1 MTLLDEVLGSGW
13 AGGVVLGDD
22 ARLLL
27 DSLDELANPAGRAR
41 LTADAAIPGA
51 LGATLPSG
59 TTVRWALV
67 RAGNGFRMTLT
78 LEGAASQPVPG
89 VAAASRTESG
99 TGVRRRARLT
109 QAGAGALT
117 VQLTGA
123 VVIEGRPQRVTTI
136 TANGLRLVP
145 SSPSMLLPGGIGL
158 TAPTGFTLGPNQHVE
173 FVLPGDVPLFGGLVI
188 PADLALGGQT
198 ITAEVPVRLRA
209 PDPEVSGTI
218 SWRTGPGPELIDL
231 VPVSISLSFDL
242 PDGPLGPLP
251 TGDASIRLRLD
262 ATRPVDAPDELR
274 LAVGVE
280 SDAAEGLVHV
290 PHSPSAKVPGAM
302 VALAPGVLAEIGG
315 TAASVA
321 ALLAAA
327 AFAQAVTT
335 RGGYTV
341 HSAVIEAATSEGV
354 SLRLDVSGSVSVGSW
369 GVSNFLRIGMDE
381 NRPMRVRWRDL
392 RATIDPSKP
401 GAEALRLD
409 FASARAEIL
418 DPGGWT
424 VETAAN
430 LFEIVGTRSGSGST
444 WFEIDLR
451 FTYELGPVRV
461 SGATVRATWDGGA
474 VRYGIRG
481 LQASVQVPGLVEA
494 GGSISLAD
502 GVEVVLWAELVPLGV
517 SGFLVFRTA
526 TEGGVTRYE
535 FTLGVDLPVPI
546 LLGPTGLSLYTI
558 AATFGTNSAM
568 PPLGTADPL
577 GDLRTWQ
584 PWDGLETRSGATT
597 LGAGVVVGT
606 APDAGFAFNALGV
619 FGITL
624 PDPALRIALD
634 AHFLVA
640 RYRAAQLPLLEQH
653 AGGGAGLALFGGLA
667 VSDREIV
674 VGVVGSYHIPKVV
687 SITLPV
693 VGVFRFDRP
702 ENWFLHA
709 GSDQLNDRIPAPL
722 SAEVFPGLGPLEV
735 RGWGYVMIRG
745 DGIPNVGG
753 SGRDLTGFAVAVG
766 AGFTKTFGVR
776 PVLWAEVSASFVA
789 GIGTRPFMMWVTAD
803 LRGRAGIGPFSVGV
817 DTKLTIQIGPDE
829 RVDVAFKVCVSIDLW
844 LTTLRGCLEIG
855 TLDTDPAEPPV
866 PADDEWPF
874 PVFALA
880 DGIGRLHVDGVD
892 EHEPPAPD
900 PDPAPPSWSN
910 VETVWPD
917 AIPLLTFPVA
927 PVVEAP
933 GVPLPG
939 GTQNGGITGSGT
951 YRFRWVLADLALE
964 EIGDG
969 GVVADTIS
977 LDNSAWQAA
986 AEDVV
991 VTSGLRQLALL
1002 TTSRGVSL
1010 IHQSPTYQKPDRHP
1024 LKSITGLCN
1033 WKPLMARAWSFGVD
1047 ATVDGDGE
1055 WHVPGRHGPLTP
1067 LSFRIFSSPV
1077 GFRACWRTWVDG
1089 HDADIP
1095 GIAAPSGPYRFDA
1108 IEVEGTTMTGA
1119 LSVGAPMGVAPTHPD
1134 RLQVMQ
1140 ELEVV
1145 LDEPLQE
1152 GALYLLVRTPSRE
1165 LVEGIDAPETTG
1177 LGGRDVAAVEIIDEL
1192 GDDGVLLVL
1201 RLDLPKGTETVTWKP
1216 PWQVS
1221 PDVLG
1226 LHALAYAT
1234 RDAVDAAQAATDE
1247 AVAKDQVAI
1256 LTPWTTRTVLKAG
1269 TKYRIRA
1276 TLRWERLQDGVPSA
1290 FVPPPGTERTMHW
1303 FFRTAPARAGVSAAI
1318 APWKGIGSP
1327 VSAAIQV
1334 LARPTFDVSSIQ
1346 RYFHRYSVAE
1356 GESFV
1361 FTADVPTASFFAVHV
1376 AALADA
1382 YGRQPVLVLRRI
1394 DRPRVPDE
1402 PVDAEPVITGV
1413 ILKVAAS
1420 LGMLVAETDADA
1432 GCAVPPHGLEFAWP
1446 GTLACDASYE
1456 LSVAFPEEGKRA
1468 KTGDP
1473 ELAGITF
1480 STSSYEGPP
1489 QLIGSLGFVGA
1500 PSGEAVA
1507 RARATGDLPIRG
1519 TVADAGPGTVVGDAA
1534 LESMLDQL
1542 GIQLD
1547 GFGGG
1552 ARSAVLWSRLDGGGW
1567 AARGLLVESAEPL
1580 IRDGGRRMALQGARI
1595 GSTELTIRRA
1605 NTVGTRALWLSTA
1618 PIALAGPTV
1627 VSLTATDRGAPFT
1640 RRLTV
1645 EPVPR
1650 FASALMSEAVR

>member
-1 MTLLDEVLGSGW
+1 MTLLDQVLGSGW
-13 AGGVVLGDD
+13 ADGVVLDDD

-27 DSLDELANPAGRAR
+27 HSLDEIAAPAGHAR
-41 LTADAAIPGA
+41 LTSDATIPGA
-51 LGATLPSG
+51 LGARLPSG
-59 TTVRWALV
+59 TTVRWALA

-78 LEGAASQPVPG
+78 VESAASQPVPG
-89 VAAASRTESG
+89 VAAASRAESG
-99 TGVRRRARLT
+99 TGVRRRVRLT
-109 QAGAGALT
+109 QAGAGGLT
-117 VQLTGA
+117 MQLTGA

-158 TAPTGFTLGPNQHVE
+158 TAPTGFTVGPNQRVE

-188 PADLALGGQT
+188 PADLALGGQA

-209 PDPEVSGTI
+209 PDPQVSGTI
-218 SWRTGPGPELIDL
+218 SWRTGRTPALVDL
-231 VPVSISLSFDL
+231 VPVAISLAFDL
-242 PDGPLGPLP
+242 PDGALGPLP
-251 TGDASIRLRLD
+251 TGDASPRLRLD
-262 ATRPVDAPDELR
+262 ASRPVDEPDGLR
-274 LAVGVE
+274 LAIGVE

-290 PHSPSAKVPGAM
+290 PHSPVAKVPGAM
-302 VALAPGVLAEIGG
+302 VALAPGVLAGIGG

-369 GVSNFLRIGMDE
+369 GVSNFLRISMDE
-381 NRPMRVRWRDL
+381 NRPMRVRWRDV

-418 DPGGWT
+418 DPGGWQ

-451 FTYELGPVRV
+451 FTYDLGPVRV

-481 LQASVQVPGLVEA
+481 LQASIQVPGLVEA

-502 GVEVVLWAELVPLGV
+502 GVEVVLWAELIPLGA

-535 FTLGVDLPVPI
+535 FALGVDLPVPI
-546 LLGPTGLSLYTI
+546 LLGPTGLSLYTV

-568 PPLGTADPL
+568 PPLGSADPL

-584 PWDGLETRSGATT
+584 PWDGLETRSGAIT

-634 AHFLVA
+634 AHFLAA
-640 RYRAAQLPLLEQH
+640 RYRAADLPLLDAH

-674 VGVVGSYHIPKVV
+674 IGVVGTYDIPKVV
-687 SITLPV
+687 AIELPV
-693 VGVFRFDRP
+693 VGRFPFDADD
-702 ENWFLHA
+702 WFLHA
-709 GSDQLNDRIPAPL
+709 GSDQVDGRTPAPL
-722 SAEVFPGLGPLEV
+722 SATVFPGLGPLEV

-745 DGIPNVGG
+745 DGITNVGG
-753 SGRDLTGFAVAVG
+753 TGTTLGGFAVAVG

-776 PVLWAEVSASFVA
+776 PVLWAEVSAAFVA
-789 GIGTRPFMMWVTAD
+789 AIGTRPFMLWVTAD

-829 RVDVAFKVCVSIDLW
+829 RMDIAFKVCVSIDLW
-844 LTTLRGCLEIG
+844 LTTLSGCLEIG
-855 TLDTDPAEPPV
+855 TLDTDPAEPPA

-900 PDPAPPSWSN
+900 PGPAPPSWSS

-927 PVVEAP
+927 PVIEAA

-964 EIGDG
+964 EIDDG
-969 GVVADTIS
+969 GAVADTIS

-1024 LKSITGLCN
+1024 LKSVTGLCN
-1033 WKPLMARAWSFGVD
+1033 WDPIMARAWSFGVD
-1047 ATVDGDGE
+1047 ATADGDGE

-1077 GFRACWRTWVDG
+1077 GFRARWRTRVDG
-1089 HDADIP
+1089 QDADIP
-1095 GIAAPSGPYRFDA
+1095 GIAAPSGPHRFDA

-1119 LSVGAPMGVAPTHPD
+1119 LSVGAPMAVAPTHPD
-1134 RLQVMQ
+1134 RPPVMQ
-1140 ELEVV
+1140 ELTVV
-1145 LDEPLQE
+1145 LDEPIQE
-1152 GALYLLVRTPSRE
+1152 GALYLLVRTPSIE
-1165 LVEGIDAPETTG
+1165 LVERAPRARTTG
-1177 LGGRDVAAVEIIDEL
+1177 LGGQDEAAVEIIDQWGEE
-1192 GDDGVLLVL
+1192 GDFLVL
-1201 RLDLPKGTETVTWKP
+1201 RLELPKGTQTVMWSP

-1234 RDAVDAAQAATDE
+1234 ADAAGAAAAATSDAVDR
-1247 AVAKDQVAI
+1247 DQVSF

-1269 TKYRIRA
+1269 AKYRIRA
-1276 TLRWERLQDGVPSA
+1276 TLRWERLQDGVPGA
-1290 FVPPPGTERTMHW
+1290 FTPPPGTERTMHW

-1318 APWKGIGSP
+1318 APWKGIGAP

-1334 LARPTFDVSSIQ
+1334 IARPTFDVSSIQ

-1361 FTADVPTASFFAVHV
+1361 FTADAPTASFLAVHV
-1376 AALADA
+1376 AALAGA
-1382 YGRQPVLVLRRI
+1382 YGRHPVLVLRRV

-1402 PVDAEPVITGV
+1402 PYDAEPTIKGA

-1420 LGMLVAETDADA
+1420 LGMLVAETAADA
-1432 GCAVPPHGLEFAWP
+1432 GCAVPPQGISLGWP
-1446 GTLACDASYE
+1446 GALERNASYE
-1456 LSVAFPEEGKRA
+1456 LSVAFPEQGKRA
-1468 KTGDP
+1468 RIGDP

-1480 STSSYEGPP
+1480 STSAYEGPP
-1489 QLIGSLGFVGA
+1489 QLIGSLGFVDATTGA
-1500 PSGEAVA
+1500 ALAG
-1507 RARATGDLPIRG
+1507 ARATGDLPIRG
-1519 TVADAGPGTVVGDAA
+1519 ALAETPGTVIGDAA

-1542 GIQLD
+1542 GIQID
-1547 GFGGG
+1547 GVGGG
-1552 ARSAVLWSRLDGGGW
+1552 ARSAALWSRLDGAGW
-1567 AARGLLVESAEPL
+1567 AARGLLIESAEPL

-1595 GSTELTIRRA
+1595 GATELTIRRA
-1605 NTVGTRALWLSTA
+1605 NAAGTRALWLATA

-1627 VSLTATDRGAPFT
+1627 VSLTATDRGVLFT

-1645 EPVPR
+1645 EPMPR
-1650 FASALMSEAVR
+1650 FATALMAEAVR

>member
-1 MTLLDEVLGSGW
+1 MTLLGKVLGSGW
-13 AGGVVLGDD
+13 AAGVVLGDD
-22 ARLLL
+22 VRLLL
-27 DSLDELANPAGRAR
+27 DSLEEIATPAGGAR

-51 LGATLPSG
+51 LGAGLPSG
-59 TTVRWALV
+59 TTVRWALA

-109 QAGAGALT
+109 QTGAGALT
-117 VQLTGA
+117 MQLTGA
-123 VVIEGRPQRVTTI
+123 VVIEGKPQRVTTI

-158 TAPTGFTLGPNQHVE
+158 TAPTGFTVGPGQRVE

-188 PADLALGGQT
+188 PADLALGGRA

-209 PDPEVSGTI
+209 PDPEVTGTI
-218 SWRTGPGPELIDL
+218 AWRTGPAPSLVDL
-231 VPVSISLSFDL
+231 VPVAISLALDL
-242 PDGPLGPLP
+242 PVGALGPLP
-251 TGDASIRLRLD
+251 TGDTSTRLRLD
-262 ATRPVDAPDELR
+262 ASRPVDEPDRLR

-280 SDAAEGLVHV
+280 SDAAEGVVHV
-290 PHSPSAKVPGAM
+290 PHSQAAKVPGAM

-341 HSAVIEAATSEGV
+341 HSAVIEAATSGPV
-354 SLRLDVSGSVSVGSW
+354 SLRLDLSGSVSVAPW
-369 GVSNFLRIGMDE
+369 GVSNFLRISMDQ
-381 NRPMRVRWRDL
+381 NRPMRVRWRDV

-451 FTYELGPVRV
+451 FTYDLGPVRV
-461 SGATVRATWDGGA
+461 SGATVRATWDGGS

-481 LQASVQVPGLVEA
+481 LQASIEVPGLVEA

-502 GVEVVLWAELVPLGV
+502 GVEVVLWAELVPLGA

-577 GDLRTWQ
+577 GELRTWQ

-619 FGITL
+619 FGISL

-634 AHFLVA
+634 AHFLAA
-640 RYRAAQLPLLEQH
+640 RYRAADLPLLDEH

-667 VSDREIV
+667 VSDRDIV
-674 VGVVGSYHIPKVV
+674 IGVVGTYDIPRVV
-687 SITLPV
+687 SIELPV
-693 VGVFRFDRP
+693 VGRFPFDSDD
-702 ENWFLHA
+702 WFLHA
-709 GSDQLNDRIPAPL
+709 GSDQVHGRTPAPL
-722 SAEVFPGLGPLEV
+722 SATVFPGLGPLEV

-745 DGIPNVGG
+745 DGITNVGG
-753 SGRDLTGFAVAVG
+753 TGTTLGGFAVAVG

-776 PVLWAEVSASFVA
+776 PVLWAEVSAAFVA
-789 GIGTRPFMMWVTAD
+789 AIGTRPFMLWITAD

-829 RVDVAFKVCVSIDLW
+829 RVDIAFKACVSIDLW
-844 LTTLRGCLEIG
+844 LTTLSGCLEIG

-900 PDPAPPSWSN
+900 PDPVPPSWSS

-969 GVVADTIS
+969 GVVAGTVS
-977 LDNSAWQAA
+977 LDRSAWQAA

-1024 LKSITGLCN
+1024 LKSVTGLCN
-1033 WKPLMARAWSFGVD
+1033 WDPIRARAWSFGVD
-1047 ATVDGDGE
+1047 ATADGDGE

-1067 LSFRIFSSPV
+1067 LSLRIFSSPV
-1077 GFRACWRTWVDG
+1077 GFRARWRTWVDRQ
-1089 HDADIP
+1089 DADIP
-1095 GIAAPSGPYRFDA
+1095 GIAATSGPYRFDA
-1108 IEVEGTTMTGA
+1108 IEVEGTTLTGA
-1119 LSVGAPMGVAPTHPD
+1119 LSVGAPVAVAPTHPD
-1134 RLQVMQ
+1134 RPPVMQ
-1140 ELEVV
+1140 ELTIV
-1145 LDEPLQE
+1145 LDEPIQE
-1152 GALYLLVRTPSRE
+1152 GALYLLARTPSTE
-1165 LVEGIDAPETTG
+1165 LVERASRARTTG
-1177 LGGRDVAAVEIIDEL
+1177 LGGQDQIAVEIVDQFGDE
-1192 GDDGVLLVL
+1192 GEFVVL
-1201 RLDLPKGTETVTWKP
+1201 RLELPKGTETVTWSP
-1216 PWQVS
+1216 PWEVS

-1226 LHALAYAT
+1226 LHALAHAT
-1234 RDAVDAAQAATDE
+1234 ADAADTARAATDD
-1247 AVAKDQVAI
+1247 AVANDLVAI
-1256 LTPWTTRTVLKAG
+1256 LKPWTTRTVLKTDAR
-1269 TKYRIRA
+1269 YRIRA
-1276 TLRWERLQDGVPSA
+1276 TLRWERLQDGVPGA
-1290 FVPPPGTERTMHW
+1290 FVPPPGSERTMHW
-1303 FFRTAPARAGVSAAI
+1303 FFRTAPARAGISAAI
-1318 APWKGIGSP
+1318 APWKGIGAP

-1346 RYFHRYSVAE
+1346 RYFDRYSVAE
-1356 GESFV
+1356 GQSFV
-1361 FTADVPTASFFAVHV
+1361 FTADAPTASFFAVHV
-1376 AALADA
+1376 AALAAA
-1382 YGRQPVLVLRRI
+1382 YGRHPVLLLRRI

-1402 PVDAEPVITGV
+1402 PYDAEPTITGV

-1420 LGMLVAETDADA
+1420 LGMLVAETAAEA
-1432 GCAVPPHGLEFAWP
+1432 GCAVPPQGIRLGWP
-1446 GTLACDASYE
+1446 GTLERDASYE
-1456 LSVAFPEEGKRA
+1456 LSVAFPEKGKRA
-1468 KTGDP
+1468 KVGDP

-1480 STSSYEGPP
+1480 STSSSEGPP
-1489 QLIGSLGFVGA
+1489 QLIESLGLA
-1500 PSGEAVA
+1500 DATSGPALA

-1519 TVADAGPGTVVGDAA
+1519 TLADAPGTVVGDAA

-1567 AARGLLVESAEPL
+1567 AARGLLVESDEPL

-1605 NTVGTRALWLSTA
+1605 NAAGTRALWLATA
-1618 PIALAGPTV
+1618 PIALAAPTV

-1650 FASALMSEAVR
+1650 FATALMAEAVR

>member
-1 MTLLDEVLGSGW
+1 MSLLDDVLASGW
-13 AGGVVLGDD
+13 ANGVVFADD
-22 ARLLL
+22 ARQLLS
-27 DSLDELANPAGRAR
+27 SLDTVATPAGQAR
-41 LTADAAIPGA
+41 FTADATIPGA
-51 LGATLPSG
+51 LGARLPSG
-59 TTVRWALV
+59 TTVQWALA

-78 LEGAASQPVPG
+78 LAGAASQPVTG
-89 VAAASRTESG
+89 LTAASRTESG

-109 QAGAGALT
+109 PAGALT
-117 VQLTGA
+117 LQLTGA
-123 VVIEGRPQRVTTI
+123 VVIEGRPKRVTSI
-136 TANGLRLVP
+136 TANGLRLAP

-158 TAPTGFTLGPNQHVE
+158 TTTGGFTLGPAAQRIA
-173 FVLPGDVPLFGGLVI
+173 FVLPADLPLFGGLVI
-188 PADLALGGQT
+188 LADLALGGQAVS
-198 ITAEVPVRLRA
+198 AEVPVRLRA
-209 PDPEVSGTI
+209 PDPEVTGSLT
-218 SWRTGPGPELIDL
+218 WRTGPNPALADL
-231 VPVSISLSFDL
+231 VPVGISLALDL
-242 PDGPLGPLP
+242 PDGPLGTLP
-251 TGDASIRLRLD
+251 TGDASPRLRLD
-262 ATRPVDAPDELR
+262 ASRPVDEPDQLR

-280 SDAAEGLVHV
+280 SDAAEELVHV
-290 PHSPSAKVPGAM
+290 PHSPAAKVPGAM

-341 HSAVIEAATSEGV
+341 HSAVIEASTSEGV
-354 SLRLDVSGSVSVGSW
+354 TLRLDVSGSVSVASW
-369 GVSNFLRIGMDE
+369 GVSNFLRISMDE
-381 NRPMRVRWRDL
+381 NRPMRVRWRDV

-418 DPGGWT
+418 DPGGWQ

-451 FTYELGPVRV
+451 FTYGLGPVRV
-461 SGATVRATWDGGA
+461 SGATVRATWDGGS

-481 LQASVQVPGLVEA
+481 LQASIQVPGLVEA

-502 GVEVVLWAELVPLGV
+502 GVEVVLWAELIPLGA

-535 FTLGVDLPVPI
+535 FALGVDLPVPI
-546 LLGPTGLSLYTI
+546 LLGPTGLSLYTV

-568 PPLGTADPL
+568 PPLGNADPL
-577 GDLRTWQ
+577 GELREWQ
-584 PWDGLETRSGATT
+584 PWDALETRSGATT

-634 AHFLVA
+634 AHFLA
-640 RYRAAQLPLLEQH
+640 ERYRAADLPLLDEH
-653 AGGGAGLALFGGLA
+653 AGSPPGLALFGGLA

-674 VGVVGSYHIPKVV
+674 VGVVGTYDIPKVV
-687 SITLPV
+687 SIELPV
-693 VGVFRFDRP
+693 VGRFPFDSP
-702 ENWFLHA
+702 DWFLHA
-709 GSDQLNDRIPAPL
+709 GSDQIDGRTPAPL
-722 SAEVFPGLGPLEV
+722 SATVFPGLGPLEV

-745 DGIPNVGG
+745 DGITNVGG
-753 SGRDLTGFAVAVG
+753 TGTTVGGFAVAVG

-776 PVLWAEVSASFVA
+776 PVLWAEVSAAFVA
-789 GIGTRPFMMWVTAD
+789 AIGTRPFMLWVTAD
-803 LRGRAGIGPFSVGV
+803 LRGRAGIGPFSGGV

-844 LTTLRGCLEIG
+844 LTTLSGCLEIG

-866 PADDEWPF
+866 PSDDEWPF

-892 EHEPPAPD
+892 EHEPPSPD
-900 PDPAPPSWSN
+900 PDPAPPSWSS

-964 EIGDG
+964 ELGDG

-977 LDNSAWQAA
+977 LANSAWQAA

-1024 LKSITGLCN
+1024 LKSVTGLCN
-1033 WKPLMARAWSFGVD
+1033 WDPITARAWSFGVD
-1047 ATVDGDGE
+1047 ATADDDDG

-1067 LSFRIFSSPV
+1067 LSFRIYSSPV
-1077 GFRACWRTWVDG
+1077 GFRARWRTWVDG
-1089 HDADIP
+1089 HDADVP

-1119 LSVGAPMGVAPTHPD
+1119 LSVGAPIAVAPTHPD
-1134 RLQVMQ
+1134 RLPVMQ
-1140 ELEVV
+1140 ELMVV
-1145 LDEPLQE
+1145 LDEPIQA
-1152 GALYLLVRTPSRE
+1152 GALYLLARTPAAE
-1165 LVEGIDAPETTG
+1165 LVERARRVRTTG
-1177 LGGRDVAAVEIIDEL
+1177 LGGQDEADIEIIDQF
-1192 GDDGVLLVL
+1192 GDDGEFLVL
-1201 RLDLPKGTETVTWKP
+1201 RIELPKGTETVMWSP

-1234 RDAVDAAQAATDE
+1234 ADAADAARAATAD
-1247 AVAKDQVAI
+1247 AVAKDTVAI

-1269 TKYRIRA
+1269 AKYRIRA
-1276 TLRWERLQDGVPSA
+1276 TLRWERLQDGVPGA

-1303 FFRTAPARAGVSAAI
+1303 FFRTAPARTGVSAAI

-1327 VSAAIQV
+1327 VSAAVQV

-1361 FTADVPTASFFAVHV
+1361 FTTDAPTASFFAVHV
-1376 AALADA
+1376 SALAAA
-1382 YGRQPVLVLRRI
+1382 YGRHPVLVLRRI

-1402 PVDAEPVITGV
+1402 AYDAEPLVKGV

-1420 LGMLVAETDADA
+1420 LGMLVAETAADA
-1432 GCAVPPHGLEFAWP
+1432 GCAVPPQGISLGWP
-1446 GTLACDASYE
+1446 GALDPDASYE
-1456 LSVAFPEEGKRA
+1456 LSVAFPEKGKRA
-1468 KTGDP
+1468 KVGDP

-1480 STSSYEGPP
+1480 STSSYAGPA
-1489 QLIGSLGFVGA
+1489 QLIGSLGFVDTT
-1500 PSGEAVA
+1500 SGPALA
-1507 RARATGDLPIRG
+1507 AGRATGDLPIMG
-1519 TVADAGPGTVVGDAA
+1519 TFVDTAPGTVVGDPA
-1534 LESMLDQL
+1534 LESMLGQL

-1552 ARSAVLWSRLDGGGW
+1552 PRSAVLWSRLDDGSW
-1567 AARGLLVESAEPL
+1567 AVRGLLVESAEPL
-1580 IRDGGRRMALQGARI
+1580 IRDGGRRMSLQGASI
-1595 GSTELTIRRA
+1595 GATELTIRRSNA
-1605 NTVGTRALWLSTA
+1605 AGTRALWLA
-1618 PIALAGPTV
+1618 PTPIPLAGATV

-1645 EPVPR
+1645 ERVPR
-1650 FASALMSEAVR
+1650 FAAALMAEAVR